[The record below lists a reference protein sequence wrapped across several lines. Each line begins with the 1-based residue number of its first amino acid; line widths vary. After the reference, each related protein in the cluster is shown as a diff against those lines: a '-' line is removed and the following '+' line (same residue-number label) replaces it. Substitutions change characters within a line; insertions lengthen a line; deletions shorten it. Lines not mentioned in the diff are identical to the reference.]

1 MFGKP
6 FWLEL
11 DAKEGLIVTNSTL
24 SKAKGGFIVATAC
37 QECTRTH
44 AETAHWP
51 HKICGGAGR
60 PPQARSNYHPFV
72 HSQQEEMKKGAVLNS
87 GCHCICHQ
95 WPFRPRRPSHV
106 LIQRLLPLQTSQQQ
120 QRCTHVAHIP
130 IYYRVLSLS
139 LEQVMSSIQLA
150 AVTDLDRWRTQ
161 QQQGRCR
168 LLSLAHCLAI
178 AGIIALL
185 PTSPPSPL
193 SVQSLSSSYSPCTG
207 DDFEGGQ
214 F

>member
-1 MFGKP
+1 MGVIVFVISGLFGPVVHPMFLFNASYLCKQ
-6 FWLEL
+6 
-11 DAKEGLIVTNSTL
+11 ANNNN
-24 SKAKGGFIVATAC
+24 VA
-37 QECTRTH
+37 RTWR
-44 AETAHWP
+44 TYQY
-51 HKICGGAGR
+51 II
-60 PPQARSNYHPFV
+60 
-72 HSQQEEMKKGAVLNS
+72 
-87 GCHCICHQ
+87 GC
-95 WPFRPRRPSHV
+95 
-106 LIQRLLPLQTSQQQ
+106 
-120 QRCTHVAHIP
+120 
-130 IYYRVLSLS
+130 SLS

-168 LLSLAHCLAI
+168 LLSLAHRLAI
-178 AGIIALL
+178 AGIVTLL